1 MKPFITGER
10 QREGGEGTG
19 GDGRGGEGRGGEG
32 KEVQREERQLLS
44 VILGYPVA
52 GF

>member
-1 MKPFITGER
+1 MKPFITGEP
-10 QREGGEGTG
+10 QREGGEGRG
-19 GDGRGGEGRGGEG
+19 GDGTGGEGR
-32 KEVQREERQLLS
+32 EVQREERQLLS